1 MIEIFEAITNFTT
14 KQCTHVLCVTLLAS
28 GVLTDFFKF
37 SSLYNIEQYARTLNE
52 QKIEEEKLGDLKTIF
67 QSTNNFCLIKSYF
80 KINTKKINARFFEEI
95 ILTKKLIT

>member
-1 MIEIFEAITNFTT
+1 MYS
-14 KQCTHVLCVTLLAS
+14 CTLCDII
-28 GVLTDFFKF
+28 GIWCFDRFFKF

-95 ILTKKLIT
+95 ILKKK